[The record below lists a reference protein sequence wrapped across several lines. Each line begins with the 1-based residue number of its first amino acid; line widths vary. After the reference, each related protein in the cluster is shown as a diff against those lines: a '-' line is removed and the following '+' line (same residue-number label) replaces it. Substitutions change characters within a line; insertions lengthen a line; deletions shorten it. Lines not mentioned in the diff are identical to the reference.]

1 MNPYFWSDGAAIF
14 SLLIALVIIVL
25 NLLILFLVI
34 KAAIVQGM
42 RRARREEW
50 TETFDAK
57 NATWLTE
64 AQRQTLAARA
74 PQLED
79 EASV

>member
-1 MNPYFWSDGAAIF
+1 MNPFLASQTGSILTLAVA
-14 SLLIALVIIVL
+14 LVLIALNLFIIY
-25 NLLILFLVI
+25 LVV

-64 AQRQTLAARA
+64 AQRETLAARA

>member
-34 KAAIVQGM
+34 KAAVVQGL
-42 RRARREEW
+42 RYARREEW
-50 TETFDAK
+50 VERYDLQ
-57 NATWLTE
+57 NARWLTE
-64 AQRQTLAARA
+64 TQRQKIASRA
-74 PQLED
+74 PAAD
-79 EASV
+79 ETA